1 MIKMI
6 LSFVVALIL
15 VGIISFGARLW
26 LLKESVNYV
35 SKSVQNVTKDM
46 SNLAINATR
55 QFPNPIE
62 YKPVPNGDRLH
73 PTINPHEWNTISN
86 KNQICW
92 IHKKTTRK
100 VCENRT

>member
-1 MIKMI
+1 MINLV
-6 LSFVVALIL
+6 LSFIVALIF
-15 VGIISFGARLW
+15 VGIISFAARLW
-26 LLKESVNYV
+26 LLKESVNYINM
-35 SKSVQNVTKDM
+35 SVQNVTKDM
-46 SNLAINATR
+46 KNVAINTIK
-55 QFPNPIE
+55 QFPNPLK
-62 YKPVPNGDRLH
+62 YKSVPNGDHLH